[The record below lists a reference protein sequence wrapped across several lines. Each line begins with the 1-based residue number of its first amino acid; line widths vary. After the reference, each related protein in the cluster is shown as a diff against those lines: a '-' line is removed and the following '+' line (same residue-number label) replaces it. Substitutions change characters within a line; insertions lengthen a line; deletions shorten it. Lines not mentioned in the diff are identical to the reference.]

1 MQSLATIQIALL
13 CMLAFMI
20 ISYLLDLN
28 LLGMFKFVVTKVF
41 QFLFRHSAK
50 FINKSE
56 ARYHRDYEVG
66 KINEKKTK
74 VKLYKFLNELVIDLE
89 IREYGITPYELL
101 FLVTVMTF
109 LVQLVFCLA
118 VFSSWLM
125 VVPIFPMLEVGVF
138 CVLYTKANV
147 AHDARIE
154 AVYEAENI
162 ICNNIQL
169 GVVPA
174 VRSAIN
180 MMPKEIRD
188 EFVEFLDNVES
199 KNYHI
204 KTALQALNTQ
214 LGSVQDDFIKKCIV
228 YETEEEHGVAG
239 VFKDVVEVNN
249 IKMEMRIEM
258 KRQFEKVVS
267 GFLISACMIFIF
279 IAGVL
284 VIYPN
289 VREFYFTNP
298 LGQLLIAIDLLLMII
313 EYVFITWLRAREL

>member
-1 MQSLATIQIALL
+1 MVK
-13 CMLAFMI
+13 
-20 ISYLLDLN
+20 LN
-28 LLGMFKFVVTKVF
+28 LFGMFKVVQTKVL
-41 QFLFRHSAK
+41 QFLFRQSSK
-50 FINKSE
+50 FINRSE

-89 IREYGITPYELL
+89 IREYGITPYELMFIVL
-101 FLVTVMTF
+101 LLTF
-109 LVQLVFCLA
+109 LAQAVFCSA
-118 VFSSWLM
+118 VFGSILM
-125 VVPIFPMLEVGVF
+125 VVPIYPILVVGVF

-174 VRSAIN
+174 VRSQID
-180 MMPKEIRD
+180 MMPKEIRE

-214 LGSVQDDFIKKCIV
+214 LGQVQDDFIKKCIV
-228 YETEEEHGVAG
+228 FETEEEHGVVG

-249 IKMEMRIEM
+249 IKMEMRTEM
-258 KRQFEKVVS
+258 KRQFEKVTS
-267 GFLISACMIFIF
+267 DFLISACMIFIF
-279 IAGVL
+279 LAAVL
-284 VIYPN
+284 AIYPN
-289 VREFYFTNP
+289 VRTFYFTTP
-298 LGQLLIAIDLLLMII
+298 LGQLVIALDLLLMII
-313 EYVFITWLRAREL
+313 EYVFITWLRAREI

>member
-1 MQSLATIQIALL
+1 MVK
-13 CMLAFMI
+13 
-20 ISYLLDLN
+20 LN
-28 LLGMFKFVVTKVF
+28 LFGMFKVVQTKVL
-41 QFLFRHSAK
+41 QFLFRQSSK
-50 FINKSE
+50 FINRSE

-101 FLVTVMTF
+101 FIVLLLTF
-109 LVQLVFCLA
+109 LAQAVFCSA
-118 VFSSWLM
+118 VFGSILM
-125 VVPIFPMLEVGVF
+125 VVPIYPILVVGVF

-174 VRSAIN
+174 VRSQID
-180 MMPKEIRD
+180 MMPKEIRE

-214 LGSVQDDFIKKCIV
+214 LGQVQDDFIKKCIV
-228 YETEEEHGVAG
+228 FETEEEHGVVG

-249 IKMEMRIEM
+249 IKMEMRTEM
-258 KRQFEKVVS
+258 KRQFEKVTS
-267 GFLISACMIFIF
+267 DFLISACMIFIF
-279 IAGVL
+279 LAAVL
-284 VIYPN
+284 AIYPN
-289 VREFYFTNP
+289 VRTFYFTTP
-298 LGQLLIAIDLLLMII
+298 LGQLVIALDLLLMII
-313 EYVFITWLRAREL
+313 EYVFITWLRAREI

>member
-1 MQSLATIQIALL
+1 MVK
-13 CMLAFMI
+13 
-20 ISYLLDLN
+20 LN
-28 LLGMFKFVVTKVF
+28 LFGMFKVVQTKVL
-41 QFLFRHSAK
+41 QFLFRQSSK
-50 FINKSE
+50 FINRSE

-101 FLVTVMTF
+101 FIVLLLTF
-109 LVQLVFCLA
+109 LAQAVFCSA
-118 VFSSWLM
+118 VFGSILM
-125 VVPIFPMLEVGVF
+125 VIPIYPILVVGVF

-174 VRSAIN
+174 VRSQID
-180 MMPKEIRD
+180 MMPKEIRE

-214 LGSVQDDFIKKCIV
+214 LGQVQDDFIKKCIV
-228 YETEEEHGVAG
+228 FETEEEHGVVG

-249 IKMEMRIEM
+249 IKMEMRTEM
-258 KRQFEKVVS
+258 KRQFEKVTS
-267 GFLISACMIFIF
+267 DFLISACMIFIF
-279 IAGVL
+279 LAAVL
-284 VIYPN
+284 AIYPN
-289 VREFYFTNP
+289 VRTFYFTTP
-298 LGQLLIAIDLLLMII
+298 LGQLVIALDLLLMII
-313 EYVFITWLRAREL
+313 EYVFITWLRAREI

>member
-1 MQSLATIQIALL
+1 M
-13 CMLAFMI
+13 
-20 ISYLLDLN
+20 LDLN
-28 LLGMFKFVVTKVF
+28 FLGMFRLLVQKLAGFV
-41 QFLFRHSAK
+41 FRHSAK
-50 FINKSE
+50 FINNSE

-66 KINEKKTK
+66 KINEAKTK

-101 FLVTVMTF
+101 FLVTVATF
-109 LVQLVFCLA
+109 LVQLVFCIA
-118 VFSSWLM
+118 VFGSWIM
-125 VVPIFPMLEVGVF
+125 TIPIFPILEVGVF

-174 VRSAIN
+174 VRSSID
-180 MMPKEIRD
+180 MMPREVRE

-204 KTALQALNTQ
+204 KTALQVLNTQ
-214 LGSVQDDFIKKCIV
+214 LGSVSDDFIKKCIV
-228 YETEEEHGVAG
+228 YETEEEHGISG
-239 VFKDVVEVNN
+239 MFKDIVQMNN
-249 IKMEMRIEM
+249 IKLEMRTEM
-258 KRQFEKVVS
+258 KRQFEKVTS
-267 GFLISACMIFIF
+267 DFIISALMIFVF
-279 IAGVL
+279 LAGVL
-284 VIYPN
+284 AIYPN
-289 VREFYFTNP
+289 VREFYFTN
-298 LGQLLIAIDLLLMII
+298 GIGRLIIALDLLLLII